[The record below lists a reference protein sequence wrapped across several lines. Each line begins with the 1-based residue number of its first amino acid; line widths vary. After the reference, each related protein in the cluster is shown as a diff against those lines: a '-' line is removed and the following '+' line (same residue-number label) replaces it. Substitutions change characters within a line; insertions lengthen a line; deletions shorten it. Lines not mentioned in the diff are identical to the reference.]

1 MIWKLFQ
8 YVGILEDYKDEITA
22 LCKCFEGIAIGTM
35 RGIIYIWDNY
45 LLKCMKT
52 IELSAL
58 PFNILSYNIVNID
71 ANQKRLLVLT
81 IAGDIIEI
89 GLSEYSYNKIKAKR
103 MNSITKINGLQKG
116 MCILNQVE
124 RTVMIGGDMGIVCSY
139 DLASHDLI
147 DVWNVGA
154 RVTSL
159 ACLSLE
165 EGGSFIVAAGT
176 QEGNLIIR
184 QDWEEIVPR
193 HHECGIKTINDIKFS
208 KNGAL
213 IAVASTDK
221 NVYLLQF

>member
-1 MIWKLFQ
+1 
-8 YVGILEDYKDEITA
+8 
-22 LCKCFEGIAIGTM
+22 
-35 RGIIYIWDNY
+35 
-45 LLKCMKT
+45 
-52 IELSAL
+52 
-58 PFNILSYNIVNID
+58 
-71 ANQKRLLVLT
+71 
-81 IAGDIIEI
+81 
-89 GLSEYSYNKIKAKR
+89 
-103 MNSITKINGLQKG
+103 